1 MENKVGPMEHLGTPF
16 AWSVFAVIA
25 IAVAGGMAGY
35 GIYSFRKKDEPDPL
49 YGGVSGTLKEDWTR
63 TGNIDFHVVA
73 LESTSPQQFIL
84 RIEER
89 KIMENSMGQEVTQL
103 RWRLATIEE
112 AKEVV
117 ACWNAHSPK
126 VG

>member
-1 MENKVGPMEHLGTPF
+1 MEQLGTSL
-16 AWSVFAVIA
+16 AWSVFVVIA
-25 IAVAGGMAGY
+25 IAVAAAMIFY
-35 GIYSFRKKDEPDPL
+35 GVYAVRKRDEPDPL
-49 YGGVSGTLKEDWTR
+49 FEGVSGTLKQDWAR

-73 LESTSPQQFIL
+73 LESTSPQHFIL
-84 RIEER
+84 RVEER

-117 ACWNAHSPK
+117 ACWNAHGAK
-126 VG
+126 TR